1 MSTDV
6 PYPND
11 YLTVK
16 EAAKEMRCC
25 EKTVRNYIRS
35 GVLPAKRR
43 GPKIILIS
51 LDDIS
56 CAFIPENPRR
66 QYR

>member
-1 MSTDV
+1 MNIDSA
-6 PYPND
+6 YPND

-16 EAAKEMRCC
+16 ETARELRCS